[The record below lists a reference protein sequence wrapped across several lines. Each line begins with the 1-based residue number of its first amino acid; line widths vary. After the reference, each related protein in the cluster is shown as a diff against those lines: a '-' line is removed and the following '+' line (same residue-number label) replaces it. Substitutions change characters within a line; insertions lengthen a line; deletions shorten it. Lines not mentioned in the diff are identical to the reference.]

1 MTSQEQA
8 QALRRLDQL
17 YEQKDS
23 FRVWL
28 TGDQASQGDYDAAV
42 RQLETAN
49 PGLSV
54 KRVNLTYRTGHVLAP
69 AEE

>member
-28 TGDQASQGDYDAAV
+28 SGDQVSQGDYNAAV
-42 RQLETAN
+42 RQLEAAN

-54 KRVNLTYRTGHVLAP
+54 KRVDLTYRSGHVLVP